1 MGISEKDAFRILELP
16 LGVDKD
22 AINERYKKLSLKLSS
37 SKCPDDK
44 KKLEQVVA
52 AYSQL
57 IPLPPPKAQLSK
69 NNKSSNSKSQPLPV
83 YEDDDDDSEDGS
95 SEDEWRVYCRNG
107 DARNNISKVNQDL
120 TDAEK
125 EKRKAEKRRAKKKR
139 RKEKKK
145 IEKIENQIINQ
156 NSNSDKSRNCESDT
170 DEGDDEEEEE
180 SQGLDPNS
188 AFVAMAASKKIGT
201 RGAVSKPE
209 EKRRNLS
216 KVGSQE
222 DEDGTGAGLDTLVLQ
237 SRQLAIRG
245 NEAANVGQYTVAV
258 RLFTEAIRLDPNDH
272 RFFGNRSYCYD
283 QLGQHE
289 KALKDAE
296 KAIRIAP
303 QWPKGHFR
311 RGTSLRGLGKY
322 IDAESAFEEVL
333 RLDKGCQEAQEE
345 IRKVRIVR
353 LVEMGFT
360 ERQANS
366 AIRKYTNVQP
376 ALDALLA
383 GEFKETLDDV
393 FYSDEEDEFV
403 KRVKVPQTSKDVK
416 MKNQEEYQRS
426 KTIGQYAVAINPQ
439 AKSYGVS
446 KEIPRNPEGLTSLW
460 VGNVLPEVTEKMLSQ
475 LFSKQGHVTS
485 VRLLKEKY
493 CAFVNYA
500 DKGAAGRA
508 METLQGHDLFGQKLL
523 IKFPDNPI
531 VNGTQNVIFRKT
543 KPTVLRSNTK
553 PNGVSSG
560 IAVSPPAT
568 QVQNTAQSQ
577 ANGSKLKGPVNG
589 DECYFWRTT
598 GCVFGDSCKHKHIP
612 NHKGIDKKP
621 WQK

>member
-1 MGISEKDAFRILELP
+1 MGISEKEAFRILGLP

-22 AINERYKKLSLKLSS
+22 AINERYKSMTTKLSS
-37 SKCPDDK
+37 SKSPEDK
-44 KKLEQVVA
+44 KKLEQVIA

-57 IPLPPPKAQLSK
+57 IPRPPPKAQQK
-69 NNKSSNSKSQPLPV
+69 NNKSANTKSQPVV
-83 YEDDDDDSEDGS
+83 YDDEDSDDAS

-107 DARNNISKVNQDL
+107 DARNHLSKVNQDL

-125 EKRKAEKRRAKKKR
+125 DKRKAEKRRAKKKR

-145 IEKIENQIINQ
+145 IEKIENQILNQ
-156 NSNSDKSRNCESDT
+156 NSSDNKRDETDSDEE
-170 DEGDDEEEEE
+170 DEDDEEEIE
-180 SQGLDPNS
+180 GLDPNS
-188 AFVAMAASKKIGT
+188 AFVAMAAGKKIGG
-201 RGAVSKPE
+201 RGAVSKQE
-209 EKRRNLS
+209 EKRKTLS
-216 KVGSQE
+216 KCSSHDYE
-222 DEDGTGAGLDTLVLQ
+222 DANASALDTLVLQ

-296 KAIRIAP
+296 RAIKIAP

-333 RLDKGCQEAQEE
+333 RLDKGCHEAQEE

-366 AIRKYTNVQP
+366 AIRKYKNVQP

-393 FYSDEEDEFV
+393 FYSDEEDDFV
-403 KRVKVPQTSKDVK
+403 KRVKVPQTASKDVK
-416 MKNQEEYQRS
+416 M
-426 KTIGQYAVAINPQ
+426 NP
-439 AKSYGVS
+439 K
-446 KEIPRNPEGLTSLW
+446 NPEGLTSLW

-475 LFSKQGHVTS
+475 LFSKQGQVTS

-508 METLQGHDLFGQKLL
+508 MEILQGHDLCGQKLL

-531 VNGTQNVIFRKT
+531 VNGTQNVIFRKP
-543 KPTVLRSNTK
+543 K
-553 PNGVSSG
+553 
-560 IAVSPPAT
+560 
-568 QVQNTAQSQ
+568 Q
-577 ANGSKLKGPVNG
+577 PVIK
-589 DECYFWRTT
+589 R
-598 GCVFGDSCKHKHIP
+598 
-612 NHKGIDKKP
+612 
-621 WQK
+621 

>member
-1 MGISEKDAFRILELP
+1 MGISDKEAFRILGLP

-22 AINERYKKLSLKLSS
+22 AINERYKLMSSKLSA
-37 SKCPDDK
+37 SKSLDDK

-57 IPLPPPKAQLSK
+57 LPPPHHKIQQSK
-69 NNKSSNSKSQPLPV
+69 QNNRASNAKGHAVV
-83 YEDDDDDSEDGS
+83 YEDDDDSDDDS
-95 SEDEWRVYCRNG
+95 SEDEWRVLCRNG
-107 DARNNISKVNQDL
+107 DTQNHLSKTNVDL

-145 IEKIENQIINQ
+145 SGKLENQSNQ
-156 NSNSDKSRNCESDT
+156 NSNNSNSKREDDSGSNDEDDDDDDEDE
-170 DEGDDEEEEE
+170 DEG
-180 SQGLDPNS
+180 QGLDPKS
-188 AFVAMAASKKIGT
+188 AFVATAAGKKIGL
-201 RGAVSKPE
+201 GATSKHE
-209 EKRRNLS
+209 VRRKALS
-216 KVGSQE
+216 KGGSHEE
-222 DEDGTGAGLDTLVLQ
+222 DDGNTASIDPVVLQ

-245 NEAANVGQYTVAV
+245 NEAANVGQYSVAV
-258 RLFTEAIRLDPNDH
+258 RLFSDAIRLDPNDH

-296 KAIRIAP
+296 KAIKLAP

-353 LVEMGFT
+353 IVEMGFT
-360 ERQANS
+360 ERQANN
-366 AIRKYTNVQP
+366 AIARYNHVQH

-383 GEFKETLDDV
+383 GEFKESLEDV
-393 FYSDEEDEFV
+393 FYSDDEDEFL
-403 KRVKVPQTSKDVK
+403 KRAKITQGSKDVK
-416 MKNQEEYQRS
+416 MKTFTAYDDTHLARNRHAS
-426 KTIGQYAVAINPQ
+426 
-439 AKSYGVS
+439 
-446 KEIPRNPEGLTSLW
+446 PRNPEGLTSLW
-460 VGNVLPEVTEKMLSQ
+460 VGNVLPEVTEIMLSQ
-475 LFSKQGHVTS
+475 LFSKQGRVTS

-500 DKGAAGRA
+500 DKVAAGRA
-508 METLQGHDLFGQKLL
+508 MEALQGHEFCGQKLL

-531 VNGTQNVIFRKT
+531 VSSAQNAIIRKN
-543 KPTVLRSNTK
+543 KPQ
-553 PNGVSSG
+553 
-560 IAVSPPAT
+560 I
-568 QVQNTAQSQ
+568 
-577 ANGSKLKGPVNG
+577 
-589 DECYFWRTT
+589 
-598 GCVFGDSCKHKHIP
+598 I
-612 NHKGIDKKP
+612 KKM
-621 WQK
+621 

>member
-1 MGISEKDAFRILELP
+1 MGISEKEAFRILGLP

-22 AINERYKKLSLKLSS
+22 AINERYKTMSIKLSS
-37 SKCPDDK
+37 SKSPDDK

-52 AYSQL
+52 AYGQL
-57 IPLPPPKAQLSK
+57 IPLPPPKAQQSK
-69 NNKSSNSKSQPLPV
+69 NNRSSNSKSQPIV
-83 YEDDDDDSEDGS
+83 YEDDDDSDDGS
-95 SEDEWRVYCRNG
+95 SDDEWRVSYRNG
-107 DARNNISKVNQDL
+107 DARNHLSKVNQDL

-156 NSNSDKSRNCESDT
+156 NATDDKRDCET
-170 DEGDDEEEEE
+170 DSEEEEDDDEEEI
-180 SQGLDPNS
+180 QGLDPNS
-188 AFVAMAASKKIGT
+188 AFVAMAAGKKIG
-201 RGAVSKPE
+201 RGAMSKQE
-209 EKRRNLS
+209 EKRKTLS
-216 KVGSQE
+216 KNGSQ
-222 DEDGTGAGLDTLVLQ
+222 DDDDLNASGLDTVVLQ

-296 KAIRIAP
+296 RAIKIAP

-366 AIRKYTNVQP
+366 AIRKYNNVQP

-383 GEFKETLDDV
+383 GEFKESLDDV
-393 FYSDEEDEFV
+393 FYSDEEDDFV
-403 KRVKVPQTSKDVK
+403 KRVKVPQTAAKDVK
-416 MKNQEEYQRS
+416 MN
-426 KTIGQYAVAINPQ
+426 
-439 AKSYGVS
+439 
-446 KEIPRNPEGLTSLW
+446 PRNPEGLTSLW

-475 LFSKQGHVTS
+475 LFSKQGYVTS

-500 DKGAAGRA
+500 EKGAAGRA
-508 METLQGHDLFGQKLL
+508 MELLQGHDLCGQKLL

-543 KPTVLRSNTK
+543 KPPQPTGIKSSTTTTTTTTSPMK
-553 PNGVSSG
+553 PNGVTGG
-560 IAVSPPAT
+560 IALTTPAT
-568 QVQNTAQSQ
+568 QVQTPAQAQS
-577 ANGSKLKGPVNG
+577 NGSKLKGPVNG
-589 DECYFWRTT
+589 GECYFWRTT
-598 GCVFGDSCKHKHIP
+598 GCAFGDSCKHKHIP
-612 NHKGIDKKP
+612 SHKGIDKKP

>member
-1 MGISEKDAFRILELP
+1 MGISDKEAFRILGLP

-22 AINERYKKLSLKLSS
+22 AINDRYKSMSSKLSS
-37 SKCPDDK
+37 SKSLDDK

-57 IPLPPPKAQLSK
+57 LPPSTHKIQQSK
-69 NNKSSNSKSQPLPV
+69 QNNRASHGKSQPVV
-83 YEDDDDDSEDGS
+83 YEDDDDSDDDS
-95 SEDEWRVYCRNG
+95 SEDEWRVLCRNG
-107 DARNNISKVNQDL
+107 DARNHITKTNNVDL

-145 IEKIENQIINQ
+145 LGKLENQILNQ
-156 NSNSDKSRNCESDT
+156 NSNNSNSKREDDSGSEED
-170 DEGDDEEEEE
+170 DEDEEEEV
-180 SQGLDPNS
+180 QGLDPNS
-188 AFVAMAASKKIGT
+188 AFVATAAGKKIGL
-201 RGAVSKPE
+201 GATSKHE
-209 EKRRNLS
+209 DRRKALS
-216 KVGSQE
+216 KGASQE
-222 DEDGTGAGLDTLVLQ
+222 EDDSNAASVDTVVLQ

-245 NEAANVGQYTVAV
+245 NEAANVGQYSVAV
-258 RLFTEAIRLDPNDH
+258 RLFTDAIRLDPNDH

-296 KAIRIAP
+296 KAIKIAP

-311 RGTSLRGLGKY
+311 KGTSLRGLGKY
-322 IDAESAFEEVL
+322 IDAESAFEVVL

-353 LVEMGFT
+353 IVEMGFT
-360 ERQANS
+360 ERQANN
-366 AIRKYTNVQP
+366 AIAKYNHVQP

-383 GEFKETLDDV
+383 GEFKESLEDV
-393 FYSDEEDEFV
+393 FYSDEEEDFL
-403 KRVKVPQTSKDVK
+403 KHAKISQGSKDVK
-416 MKNQEEYQRS
+416 MKTYSAYDDTPLTRNRH
-426 KTIGQYAVAINPQ
+426 
-439 AKSYGVS
+439 VS
-446 KEIPRNPEGLTSLW
+446 HVSPRNPEGLTSLW

-508 METLQGHDLFGQKLL
+508 METLQGYEFCGQKLL

-531 VNGTQNVIFRKT
+531 LSSAQNVIIRKS
-543 KPTVLRSNTK
+543 KP
-553 PNGVSSG
+553 
-560 IAVSPPAT
+560 
-568 QVQNTAQSQ
+568 QS
-577 ANGSKLKGPVNG
+577 V
-589 DECYFWRTT
+589 
-598 GCVFGDSCKHKHIP
+598 
-612 NHKGIDKKP
+612 KKM
-621 WQK
+621 

>member
-1 MGISEKDAFRILELP
+1 MGISDKEAFRILGLP

-22 AINERYKKLSLKLSS
+22 AINDRYKSMSSKLSS
-37 SKCPDDK
+37 SKSLDDK

-57 IPLPPPKAQLSK
+57 LPPSTHKIQQSK
-69 NNKSSNSKSQPLPV
+69 QNNRASHGKSQPVV
-83 YEDDDDDSEDGS
+83 YEDDDDSDDDS
-95 SEDEWRVYCRNG
+95 SEDEWRVLCRNG
-107 DARNNISKVNQDL
+107 DARNHITKTNNVDL

-145 IEKIENQIINQ
+145 LGKEDDSGSEE
-156 NSNSDKSRNCESDT
+156 D
-170 DEGDDEEEEE
+170 DEDEEEEV
-180 SQGLDPNS
+180 QGLDPNS
-188 AFVAMAASKKIGT
+188 AFVATAAGKKIGL
-201 RGAVSKPE
+201 GATSKHE
-209 EKRRNLS
+209 DRRKALS
-216 KVGSQE
+216 KGASQE
-222 DEDGTGAGLDTLVLQ
+222 EDDSNAASVDTVVLQ

-245 NEAANVGQYTVAV
+245 NEAANVGQYSVAV
-258 RLFTEAIRLDPNDH
+258 RLFTDAIRLDPNDH

-296 KAIRIAP
+296 KAIKIAP

-311 RGTSLRGLGKY
+311 KGTSLRGLGKY
-322 IDAESAFEEVL
+322 IDAESAFEVVL

-353 LVEMGFT
+353 IVEMGFT
-360 ERQANS
+360 ERQANN
-366 AIRKYTNVQP
+366 AIAKYNHVQP

-383 GEFKETLDDV
+383 GEFKESLEDV
-393 FYSDEEDEFV
+393 FYSDEEEDFL
-403 KRVKVPQTSKDVK
+403 KHAKISQGSKDVK
-416 MKNQEEYQRS
+416 MN
-426 KTIGQYAVAINPQ
+426 
-439 AKSYGVS
+439 
-446 KEIPRNPEGLTSLW
+446 PRNPEGLTSLW

-475 LFSKQGHVTS
+475 LFSKWVSSFMDTPYTVSILLVQDVSVVASCVQPPNKHDYGDVHCSAVVQHYYLLQSPALMYWHYIHETLSGSPYLFCRQGHVTS

-508 METLQGHDLFGQKLL
+508 METLQGYEFCGQKLL

-531 VNGTQNVIFRKT
+531 LSSAQNVIIRKSKPQSVKKKNELLT
-543 KPTVLRSNTK
+543 KNEVK
-553 PNGVSSG
+553 VSVRVH
-560 IAVSPPAT
+560 A
-568 QVQNTAQSQ
+568 
-577 ANGSKLKGPVNG
+577 
-589 DECYFWRTT
+589 
-598 GCVFGDSCKHKHIP
+598 CVRACIIS
-612 NHKGIDKKP
+612 
-621 WQK
+621 

>member
-22 AINERYKKLSLKLSS
+22 AIKERYKKLSLKLSS

-57 IPLPPPKAQLSK
+57 IPLPPPKAQPSK

-83 YEDDDDDSEDGS
+83 YDDDDDDSEDGS

-120 TDAEK
+120 TGAEK

-145 IEKIENQIINQ
+145 IEKIENQIITQ
-156 NSNSDKSRNCESDT
+156 NSNSDKRNCDSDSE
-170 DEGDDEEEEE
+170 EGDDEEEEE

-209 EKRRNLS
+209 EKRKNLS
-216 KVGSQE
+216 KNGSQE
-222 DEDGTGAGLDTLVLQ
+222 EEDGLNSGLDTLVLQ

-303 QWPKGHFR
+303 QWPKGHYR

-393 FYSDEEDEFV
+393 FYSDEEDDFV

-416 MKNQEEYQRS
+416 M
-426 KTIGQYAVAINPQ
+426 NP
-439 AKSYGVS
+439 K
-446 KEIPRNPEGLTSLW
+446 NPEGLTSLW

-475 LFSKQGHVTS
+475 LFSKKGHVTS

-500 DKGAAGRA
+500 DKEAAGRA
-508 METLQGHDLFGQKLL
+508 METLQGHDLCGQKLL

-543 KPTVLRSNTK
+543 KPPVVRSNTK
-553 PNGVSSG
+553 PNGVASG

-577 ANGSKLKGPVNG
+577 SNGSKLKGPVNG